1 MTNRKKYQDVQ
12 VRMITFL
19 ENQNDCYA
27 ILQLRKDE
35 ECALELFLSMEEL
48 QHRGKKPELNHYEVV
63 YLKNLPVHSVSQE
76 QIPMLLESL
85 YRIYNINRPE
95 DFTGHSMSVS
105 DVIALKIQGHISC
118 YYVDPIDFKQ
128 LTDFI

>member
-1 MTNRKKYQDVQ
+1 MTNRKKYHDAQ

-27 ILQLRKDE
+27 ILQLRE
-35 ECALELFLSMEEL
+35 ECASELFLSMEEL
-48 QHRGKKPELNHYEVV
+48 QHRGKKPEINHYEVAH
-63 YLKNLPVHSVSQE
+63 LGNLPAHSVSQE
-76 QIPMLLESL
+76 RIPMLLESL
-85 YRIYNINRPE
+85 YEIYNINRPE

-118 YYVDPIDFKQ
+118 YYVDFIGFKQ
-128 LTDFI
+128 LMDFI